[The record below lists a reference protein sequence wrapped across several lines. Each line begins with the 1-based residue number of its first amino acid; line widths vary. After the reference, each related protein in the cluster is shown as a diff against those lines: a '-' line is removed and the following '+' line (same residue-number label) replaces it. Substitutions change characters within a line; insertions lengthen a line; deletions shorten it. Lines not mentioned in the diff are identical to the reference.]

1 MDRLIAEIET
11 EKKIEPEVK
20 AEAHIEVKKQPKI
33 EENPVAESYLNSF
46 KNITLADVKR
56 EKEKKEKEL
65 FEAEKE
71 VLIEQQYQTK
81 EEVKPSQTIIEKPNY
96 DLIEENPKIVKL
108 KRKEKTIKKKSKKVA
123 GLVLACVLGASATIC
138 IANTVILDNMSS
150 SFSQLEDV
158 YNINLQKYLNN
169 IYNLD
174 TTKKSMEM
182 LETYPEDLL
191 EAGDFGEKTNW
202 FDTLCN
208 FIGGI
213 FGG

>member
-1 MDRLIAEIET
+1 
-11 EKKIEPEVK
+11 
-20 AEAHIEVKKQPKI
+20 
-33 EENPVAESYLNSF
+33 
-46 KNITLADVKR
+46 
-56 EKEKKEKEL
+56 
-65 FEAEKE
+65 
-71 VLIEQQYQTK
+71 
-81 EEVKPSQTIIEKPNY
+81 
-96 DLIEENPKIVKL
+96 
-108 KRKEKTIKKKSKKVA
+108 
-123 GLVLACVLGASATIC
+123 
-138 IANTVILDNMSS
+138 MSS
-150 SFSQLEDV
+150 SFLQLEDV